1 MSNLEKACEMSLERW
16 LDSLPEHP
24 EKHKFSKKH
33 NREMKKIINSMGG
46 KKRLHFTKKTAR
58 AILVAAI
65 LLALAVTAFA
75 IETSHNY
82 DLNPFKI
89 YTEFSVDSENDK
101 KDIDEISLHYI
112 PDGYSL
118 TYDTILEKNRLY
130 EYTNDNSTWFNVQVY
145 VQDGLINIDTEDYEC
160 ETVEISGTEYVFF
173 SDGKDYNGV
182 VYNKDG
188 FLFVIDGLISKDV
201 LLDIAKNVY

>member
-118 TYDTILEKNRLY
+118 EYESVLDSQRLC
-130 EYTNDNSTWFNVQVY
+130 EYTNDSSVWFNVQIYGSNSVTN
-145 VQDGLINIDTEDYEC
+145 LDTEKYEC
-160 ETVEISGTEYVFF
+160 TTTEINGTEYVLFN
-173 SDGKDYNGV
+173 DGEKYKGV
-182 VYNKDG
+182 VCTKEGYYIIVAG
-188 FLFVIDGLISKDV
+188 VINSDE
-201 LLDIAKNVY
+201 LLEIAENVY

>member
-1 MSNLEKACEMSLERW
+1 MSNLQKACEMSLERW
-16 LDSLPEHP
+16 IDSLPENP

-33 NREMKKIINSMGG
+33 NREMKKIINSMDG

-65 LLALAVTAFA
+65 ILALAVTAFA

-82 DLNPFKI
+82 DLNPFNI
-89 YTEFSVDSENDK
+89 YTEFSVDSENGN

-112 PDGYSL
+112 PDGYSQ
-118 TYDTILEKNRLY
+118 TYKSAVDNQRFY
-130 EYTNDNSTWFNVQVY
+130 EYTNQQSAWFNVQVY

-173 SDGKDYNGV
+173 SDGKNYNGV
-182 VYNKDG
+182 VYNEDG
-188 FLFVIDGLISKDV
+188 FLFIVDGSIERDV
-201 LLDIAKNVY
+201 LFDIAQNVY

>member
-1 MSNLEKACEMSLERW
+1 MSNLQKACEMSLERW
-16 LDSLPEHP
+16 IDSLPENP

-33 NREMKKIINSMGG
+33 NREMKKIINSIDG

-65 LLALAVTAFA
+65 ILALAVTAFA

-82 DLNPFKI
+82 DLNPFNI
-89 YTEFSVDSENDK
+89 YTEFSVDSENGN

-112 PDGYSL
+112 PDGFSMI
-118 TYDTILEKNRLY
+118 YDSVLEDHRIY
-130 EYTNDNSTWFNVQVY
+130 EYTNENSVWFNVHFIEANSVSN
-145 VQDGLINIDTEDYEC
+145 LDTEKYEC
-160 ETVEISGTEYVFF
+160 STIEFNGTEYIVF

-182 VYNKDG
+182 VCNKDG
-188 FLFVIDGLISKDV
+188 YYIIVDGVMNSDE
-201 LLDIAKNVY
+201 LLDIAENVY

>member
-1 MSNLEKACEMSLERW
+1 MSNLQKACEISLERW
-16 LDSLPEHP
+16 IDSLPENP

-33 NREMKKIINSMGG
+33 NREMKKIINSIDG

-65 LLALAVTAFA
+65 ILALAVTAFA

-82 DLNPFKI
+82 DLNPFNI
-89 YTEFSVDSENDK
+89 YTEFSVDSENGN

-118 TYDTILEKNRLY
+118 EYESLIDSQIVY
-130 EYTNDNSTWFNVQVY
+130 EYTDENSNWFNVQIFKTNTVSN
-145 VQDGLINIDTEDYEC
+145 LDTEKYEC
-160 ETVEISGTEYVFF
+160 STTEINGTEYILFR
-173 SDGKDYNGV
+173 DGEEYKGV
-182 VYNKDG
+182 VCNKEGYYIIVAGTMNSDE
-188 FLFVIDGLISKDV
+188 
-201 LLDIAKNVY
+201 LLDIAENVY

>member
-1 MSNLEKACEMSLERW
+1 MSNLQKACEISLERW
-16 LDSLPEHP
+16 IDSLPENP

-33 NREMKKIINSMGG
+33 NREMKKIINSIDG

-65 LLALAVTAFA
+65 ILALAVTAFA

-82 DLNPFKI
+82 DLNPFNI
-89 YTEFSVDSENDK
+89 YTEFSVDSENGN

-118 TYDTILEKNRLY
+118 TYDSVLNNYRLY
-130 EYTNDNSTWFNVQVY
+130 EYTNENSEWFIVHILESSSVSN
-145 VQDGLINIDTEDYEC
+145 LDTEKYEC
-160 ETVEISGTEYVFF
+160 STTEINGVEYVVFT
-173 SDGKDYNGV
+173 DGEEYTGV
-182 VYNKDG
+182 ACNKDG
-188 FLFVIDGLISKDV
+188 YYIMIDGIINSDE
-201 LLDIAKNVY
+201 LLDIAENVY